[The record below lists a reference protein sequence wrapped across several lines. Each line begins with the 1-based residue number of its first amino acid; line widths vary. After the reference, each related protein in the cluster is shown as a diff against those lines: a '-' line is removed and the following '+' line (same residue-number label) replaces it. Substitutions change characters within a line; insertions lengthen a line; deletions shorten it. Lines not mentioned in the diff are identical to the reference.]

1 MMTRYHKQAK
11 EKERLVERDK
21 DTEAHRG
28 TQRLTHS
35 LTHSHTHTLTHSHT
49 HTLTPATCGCSRAS
63 QHNSVAEQKP
73 VFLSNLS
80 ACELALGRH
89 QDAILHST
97 MGIDLDPSN
106 TKLLYRRAKVGPLLP
121 PCPFIVPHFA
131 RKPSHIAHPHA
142 LFACMCVC
150 ACVCVCACWGVGG
163 GVAAGPF

>member
-1 MMTRYHKQAK
+1 MRETKTQGIQR
-11 EKERLVERDK
+11 
-21 DTEAHRG
+21 DTE
-28 TQRLTHS
+28 
-35 LTHSHTHTLTHSHT
+35 THSHTHTLTHSH
-49 HTLTPATCGCSRAS
+49 LRPVAA